1 MSCRGC
7 LFVKVDIPSGGDI
20 DDCFKDRLIGEF
32 KEKYAESKKAMLFLD
47 FEAARVDDRR
57 CAKGVDDQSELSFE
71 VQRSRA
77 IEAYRVYLESTLTW
91 VEQQPWSILRRK
103 YAVKTVSA
111 ALRMHCCWVTCPDKA
126 CVLRRRGRHCRKQKK
141 ISDYLREANAVA
153 V

>member
-20 DDCFKDRLIGEF
+20 DDCHRARLISEF
-32 KEKYAESKKAMLFLD
+32 KEKNGNSRKALFFLD
-47 FEAARVDDRR
+47 FEIRSVAAHR
-57 CAKGVDDQSELSFE
+57 CVRGVDEQSSLNFAL
-71 VQRSRA
+71 QQSRA
-77 IEAYRVYLESTLTW
+77 IERYRVHLESTLTW

-141 ISDYLREANAVA
+141 ITGYLQEVA
-153 V
+153 VDA